1 MKRPYVV
8 LVALVLLL
16 SLTVVGYVTVSGQTE
31 TEEVPNVL
39 GKWTGP
45 ATGISVDFDP
55 ESKPGERTV
64 DHGFDAGLIDGT
76 AVFYEFDMQE
86 GRRFS
91 GLKISPR
98 TEETV
103 VGVISGDNKTVYMVD
118 EDGHLFAELLG
129 PDEMEI
135 IYLETNKGGLIATR
149 KLVTREP

>member
-31 TEEVPNVL
+31 TEEIPDVL
-39 GKWTGP
+39 GAWNGP

-64 DHGFDAGLIDGT
+64 DHGIDPGLIDGT
-76 AVFYEFDMQE
+76 AIYYEFDVQE

-98 TEETV
+98 AEEAV
-103 VGVISGDNKTVYMVD
+103 IGVISGDNKTVYMVD
-118 EDGHLFAELLG
+118 EDGHYFGELLG

-149 KLVTREP
+149 KLMTREP